1 MPVTNHNEGETMSND
16 KYDAMRQDLNIL
28 NRVVQPTESDTV
40 NHASVLI
47 TSSYT
52 RNGTHEVDV
61 MLKGDNCSHNGSD
74 TFWLRVGPDTAQQLG
89 LALIEAAAAARMVDK
104 GRRVDA
110 LMDRVA
116 AEDAG

>member
-1 MPVTNHNEGETMSND
+1 MTESNHDKGVDMSQD
-16 KYDAMRQDLNIL
+16 KYDALKVDLNIL
-28 NRVVQPTESDTV
+28 NRVVQPTVTDTV
-40 NHASVLI
+40 DHASVLI
-47 TSSYT
+47 TNSYT

-61 MLKGDNCSHNGSD
+61 LLKGGNCAHKGTD
-74 TFWLRVGPDTAQQLG
+74 TFWLRVGPDTAEQLG

-110 LMDRVA
+110 LMDGIA